1 MFVLELQQLGTRFS
15 QSESRSCKSSS
26 IKSRFLQSCWFLK
39 GLESHVHIA
48 MKWTKLGQRF
58 ISTGHE
64 VRDNTNANSKI
75 YYERDKWNLGPGQW
89 VTKVNRGKKKTC
101 FMSPCNTWQAPSV
114 NGKGIPW
121 RESTCQR
128 PQSSVQTPNPAPY
141 TTHNSLMSKY
151 SAPYTTH
158 NSLMSKYSC
167 GCIYLQLLNF
177 QGMLLHRRLQEGK
190 KIKPE
195 FEMGPR
201 QQNKG

>member
-1 MFVLELQQLGTRFS
+1 MFVLELQQLGTRSS
-15 QSESRSCKSSS
+15 QSESRSWKSSF
-26 IKSRFLQSCWFLK
+26 IKSRFLQSCRFLQ

-75 YYERDKWNLGPGQW
+75 YYERDKWNLGPWQW
-89 VTKVNRGKKKTC
+89 VTKVNREKKNVFYVTTC
-101 FMSPCNTWQAPSV
+101 NRWQTPSV

-121 RESTCQR
+121 RESTCQW
-128 PQSSVQTPNPAPY
+128 PQRCVQTPNPA
-141 TTHNSLMSKY
+141 S
-151 SAPYTTH
+151 YTTH

-177 QGMLLHRRLQEGK
+177 QGSSKEHRGLQEGK
-190 KIKPE
+190 KNQTRIWNGCKAA
-195 FEMGPR
+195 
-201 QQNKG
+201 K